1 MSYTLAPELRDPVPL
16 FPLETVLYPD
26 GLLPLRIFE
35 PRYLDMVSESL
46 RDNTPFGIVPIKY
59 GSEVGSTPHFFRVG
73 TIASIASWD
82 QGEDGLLHIEVLG
95 SRLFR
100 VINHNIRVNRL
111 LIGDIDYLEE
121 QIDAAIPQQF
131 DYLRSLLNDIFDN
144 NLGQTPHDSRQMDS
158 ALWVAHRLAEVLPLD
173 ISHKVDILNAADGAD
188 KLSLIDT
195 YLREIEKDVRKAPRE
210 EG

>member
-1 MSYTLAPELRDPVPL
+1 MSYPLSPDLRDPIPL
-16 FPLETVLYPD
+16 FPLETVLYPG

-73 TIASIASWD
+73 TIPSIESWD

-100 VINHNIRVNRL
+100 VTNHNIRVNRL
-111 LIGDIDYLEE
+111 LIGDIDYVEE
-121 QIDAAIPQQF
+121 PIDATIPQQYE
-131 DYLRSLLNDIFDN
+131 YLRALLNEIFNN
-144 NLGQTPHDSRQMDS
+144 NLGPTPLDAQQMDS

-173 ISHKVDILNAADGAD
+173 ISHKVDILNSNDGGH

-195 YLREIEKDVRKAPRE
+195 YLREIEKDARKPHNDDD
-210 EG
+210 